1 MSGLAQYVRYALRQL
16 RKSPG
21 FTAVAVASL
30 ALGIGA
36 NTAIFTLIN
45 ELLLKAL
52 PVRDPQTL
60 VAFGQQYGGG
70 VVDGMGPG
78 PLDLFPY
85 EFYKQIEGEHAAF
98 DGVAAYASFPSRLSV
113 RQAGISNST
122 ATQAFGHLVSG
133 NFFSLLGADMALG
146 RAINPADAA
155 TPGAS
160 PVAVISYQYWQREL
174 SGDRNVLGKSLIV
187 NGTPFTVIGVAN
199 PKFYGVDLDQN
210 SPDMWLPLTMQ
221 KPVMLADSLLGPHGL
236 YFLHLMGRRKP
247 GMTVDQMQ
255 DWMNLKLRHYMVA
268 REGVDLA
275 SARGQVIQ
283 QIYVQL
289 LPGGR
294 GVSNLRVEYEE
305 PLRILMGLVA
315 IVLLIACANLAN
327 FLLAKAASREREI
340 STRLALGASRAQIVL
355 QMLAESLMLSL
366 MGGAVGLLLA
376 SWGTRL
382 LMNLVVAG
390 DPFTPFD
397 PNPNVRVLAFTFGLS
412 MVTAF
417 LFGLAPA
424 LRVSRAS
431 IAPGVGANARS
442 AAGGATRT
450 TRLLPKVLVVLQM
463 SLGLGLV
470 LTAGLLTRTLRNLEQ
485 QDFGFDR
492 KNLLCVNI
500 DPNIAGIKLEQVGA
514 FNQQILDRVQSLPG
528 VRSAALAGSP
538 PISDGSWGVVAHPH
552 GYTPELNDDMNTS
565 LTQVSAGYFETVGIS
580 LVAGRPIGPEDV
592 SNSKHVMVMNQS
604 LANRFFPGGNAV
616 GQSMILEQPG
626 LEGDW
631 EIVGVVKDAKY
642 GSPRETQ
649 QRMAYLSALQ
659 LTGNNAY
666 ADWLQVQTAGDP
678 GNLAAEVRRTLAE
691 IDPNLPI
698 VKVETIRQRLDI
710 FTGKETL
717 ISQLSIFFSLLAL
730 LLACIGLYGVMTYN
744 VVRRT
749 NEIGVRMAL
758 GAQSSG
764 VLWLVLKESM
774 TLLGVGIVLGVP
786 AALAATRLL
795 QSQLFGIRS
804 SDPVTVL
811 SAVLIVAGTT
821 MVAGYFPAR
830 RATRVDPMV
839 ALRYE

>member
-1 MSGLAQYVRYALRQL
+1 
-16 RKSPG
+16 
-21 FTAVAVASL
+21 
-30 ALGIGA
+30 
-36 NTAIFTLIN
+36 
-45 ELLLKAL
+45 
-52 PVRDPQTL
+52 
-60 VAFGQQYGGG
+60 
-70 VVDGMGPG
+70 
-78 PLDLFPY
+78 
-85 EFYKQIEGEHAAF
+85 
-98 DGVAAYASFPSRLSV
+98 
-113 RQAGISNST
+113 
-122 ATQAFGHLVSG
+122 
-133 NFFSLLGADMALG
+133 
-146 RAINPADAA
+146 
-155 TPGAS
+155 
-160 PVAVISYQYWQREL
+160 
-174 SGDRNVLGKSLIV
+174 
-187 NGTPFTVIGVAN
+187 
-199 PKFYGVDLDQN
+199 
-210 SPDMWLPLTMQ
+210 
-221 KPVMLADSLLGPHGL
+221 
-236 YFLHLMGRRKP
+236 
-247 GMTVDQMQ
+247 
-255 DWMNLKLRHYMVA
+255 
-268 REGVDLA
+268 
-275 SARGQVIQ
+275 
-283 QIYVQL
+283 
-289 LPGGR
+289 
-294 GVSNLRVEYEE
+294 
-305 PLRILMGLVA
+305 
-315 IVLLIACANLAN
+315 
-327 FLLAKAASREREI
+327 
-340 STRLALGASRAQIVL
+340 
-355 QMLAESLMLSL
+355 
-366 MGGAVGLLLA
+366 
-376 SWGTRL
+376 
-382 LMNLVVAG
+382 
-390 DPFTPFD
+390 
-397 PNPNVRVLAFTFGLS
+397 
-412 MVTAF
+412 
-417 LFGLAPA
+417 
-424 LRVSRAS
+424 
-431 IAPGVGANARS
+431 
-442 AAGGATRT
+442 
-450 TRLLPKVLVVLQM
+450 
-463 SLGLGLV
+463 
-470 LTAGLLTRTLRNLEQ
+470 
-485 QDFGFDR
+485 
-492 KNLLCVNI
+492 
-500 DPNIAGIKLEQVGA
+500 
-514 FNQQILDRVQSLPG
+514 
-528 VRSAALAGSP
+528 
-538 PISDGSWGVVAHPH
+538 
-552 GYTPELNDDMNTS
+552 
-565 LTQVSAGYFETVGIS
+565 VSAGYFETVGIP

-764 VLWLVLKESM
+764 VLWLVLKESL